1 MYTLLVAGIF
11 LTTLTTAYEANRKC
25 EPNRAALCK
34 NLYNSTRFPNFVKH
48 RSQVDAIIE
57 LNQYKQLIDIECA
70 PHLRLFLCSVLMPMC
85 TMLEENILPCRSLCE
100 ESKAGCETVLLN
112 FVGLPWPDR
121 LKCDQFPVSGSGQV
135 CVENKNAQPNKKT
148 WVDPNKRSKMTE
160 KEKAILIC
168 SKGQKIR
175 FRKIVH
181 ENKNCKRHI
190 SQETIRK
197 KCDGE
202 HTCEFTL
209 KDLTNERGQG
219 KGCRPGKIG
228 SASIKYQCYKDKPP
242 KQIHLKYRQDAF
254 LLCKSANRRI
264 NILKVQYRD
273 EKAADTCITPNAFCS
288 VTQSCTGKQNCAL
301 YSDNSF
307 IPSPCKNLKPK
318 LIVDYECEK
327 TLPDEKVVQDFWENI
342 ELKCPA
348 GKLLNIVR
356 AEYIGSLCS
365 SKNIHCAVNLYCKK
379 KQNCI
384 LKNSDQRAVQCKDER
399 SKVSI
404 RYACT

>member
-148 WVDPNKRSKMTE
+148 WDYQT
-160 KEKAILIC
+160 
-168 SKGQKIR
+168 KI
-175 FRKIVH
+175 
-181 ENKNCKRHI
+181 N
-190 SQETIRK
+190 K
-197 KCDGE
+197 KCRV
-202 HTCEFTL
+202 H
-209 KDLTNERGQG
+209 
-219 KGCRPGKIG
+219 
-228 SASIKYQCYKDKPP
+228 
-242 KQIHLKYRQDAF
+242 HLR
-254 LLCKSANRRI
+254 LL
-264 NILKVQYRD
+264 
-273 EKAADTCITPNAFCS
+273 S
-288 VTQSCTGKQNCAL
+288 VRNNHKNTKTSKQNWAL
-301 YSDNSF
+301 SS
-307 IPSPCKNLKPK
+307 PSKIFTTLTKSTS
-318 LIVDYECEK
+318 VK
-327 TLPDEKVVQDFWENI
+327 T
-342 ELKCPA
+342 
-348 GKLLNIVR
+348 
-356 AEYIGSLCS
+356 
-365 SKNIHCAVNLYCKK
+365 
-379 KQNCI
+379 
-384 LKNSDQRAVQCKDER
+384 
-399 SKVSI
+399 
-404 RYACT
+404 